1 VTNSIDPGQHIWW
14 LASRSMGVVAMLLVS
29 MSLAFGLA
37 MSGRLVRGPG
47 VNARL
52 KTVHEGL
59 ALSGLLAIVLHGLLL
74 LPDPFLHPGLA
85 GIAVPFAGP
94 ARPLWT
100 AAGIVA
106 GWLAAIITLS
116 FYMRGLIGVAAW
128 RKLHRLTFAVYLL
141 GVAHTLGTGTD
152 AGAAWL
158 LLLLGISALPIV
170 VAGLPR
176 ALGSRRPLVVTSR

>member
-1 VTNSIDPGQHIWW
+1 VTGSIDPGQHIWW

-52 KTVHEGL
+52 KTVHEAL

-85 GIAVPFAGP
+85 GVAVPFALP

-116 FYMRGLIGVAAW
+116 FYVRRLIGVAAW

-141 GVAHTLGTGTD
+141 GVAHTRGTGTD

-158 LLLLGISALPIV
+158 LALLAISAAPLLVALP
-170 VAGLPR
+170 LR
-176 ALGSRRPLVVTSR
+176 ALGARRPLVVTSR